1 MAAQEQAMYTKGVK
15 VSIDQVEGDYGL
27 CRLCG
32 KFHKSVQH
40 IDSSCEE
47 LAKEQYTI
55 RHDKTGSKIHLK
67 L

>member
-40 IDSSCEE
+40 IDIVVKS
-47 LAKEQYTI
+47 
-55 RHDKTGSKIHLK
+55 
-67 L
+67 